1 MIDKK
6 EIGILENMLRRMEEG
21 TLGCS
26 GFTIVET
33 NALRVAIK
41 ELNGK

>member
-1 MIDKK
+1 
-6 EIGILENMLRRMEEG
+6 MEEG